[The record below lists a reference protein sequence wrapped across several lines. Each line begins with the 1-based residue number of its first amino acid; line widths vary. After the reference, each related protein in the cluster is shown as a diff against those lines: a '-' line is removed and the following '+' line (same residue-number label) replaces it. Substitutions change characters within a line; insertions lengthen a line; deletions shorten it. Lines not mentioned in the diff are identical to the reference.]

1 MNQVIVRYKVKPE
14 RSPLSEVAAFE
25 QFQHEINDRCEE
37 QPGERGPRAG
47 LLPDPRP
54 LVRTG

>member
-37 QPGERGPRAG
+37 QPRVSE
-47 LLPDPRP
+47 
-54 LVRTG
+54 VRELGSYRILDRS